1 MTREEYERRKRRI
14 EEETR
19 TAVELVEAGGR
30 VQLRAL
36 ELVWMTSGE
45 DSLDAPFLPPPAGAP
60 DVPETVP
67 ARPAPRRSVA
77 EIEQDV
83 RAALAQ
89 CPETFERRDII
100 DALGYEP
107 DRSTLYRV
115 LRDLSREG
123 TLTVSTPGAGQRG
136 TRYQRSS

>member
-1 MTREEYERRKRRI
+1 MTREEYERRRRRI

-36 ELVWMTSGE
+36 ELVWMASGE
-45 DSLDAPFLPPPAGAP
+45 DSSDAPFLPPP
-60 DVPETVP
+60 ETVS
-67 ARPAPRRSVA
+67 ARPAARRSVA
-77 EIEQDV
+77 EIEGDV
-83 RAALAQ
+83 RTALGR

-115 LRDLSREG
+115 LRDLAREG
-123 TLTVSTPGAGQRG
+123 TLTVSILGAGQRG

>member
-19 TAVELVEAGGR
+19 SAVELVEAGGR

-45 DSLDAPFLPPPAGAP
+45 DSLDAPFLLPAPGAL
-60 DVPETVP
+60 DAAEAGSV
-67 ARPAPRRSVA
+67 RPAPRRSVA
-77 EIEQDV
+77 EIERDV
-83 RAALAQ
+83 RTALAR

-115 LRDLSREG
+115 LRDLAREG
-123 TLTVSTPGAGQRG
+123 TLTVSILGAGQRG

>member
-1 MTREEYERRKRRI
+1 MTHDEYERRKRRI

-45 DSLDAPFLPPPAGAP
+45 DSLDAPSLPPP
-60 DVPETVP
+60 ETVS
-67 ARPAPRRSVA
+67 ARPVPRRSVA
-77 EIEQDV
+77 EIEGDV
-83 RAALAQ
+83 RTALAR

-100 DALGYEP
+100 EALGYEP

-115 LRDLSREG
+115 LRDLAREG
-123 TLTVSTPGAGQRG
+123 TLTVSILGAGQRG

>member
-19 TAVELVEAGGR
+19 TAVELVEASGR

-36 ELVWMTSGE
+36 ELVWLTSGE
-45 DSLDAPFLPPPAGAP
+45 DSLDAPFLLLPSGAR
-60 DVPETVP
+60 DAAEAVPV
-67 ARPAPRRSVA
+67 RPAPRRSVA
-77 EIEQDV
+77 EIEEDV
-83 RAALAQ
+83 RTALAR

-100 DALGYEP
+100 EALGYEP

-115 LRDLSREG
+115 LRDLAREG
-123 TLTVSTPGAGQRG
+123 TLTVSILGAGQRG
-136 TRYQRSS
+136 TRYRRSS